1 MASRKPGKQS
11 KSGDS
16 SMKKHKRLM
25 VIVGALLVL
34 AGAWLTIY
42 VNIPTT
48 PPKLPYDF
56 TVKEGSTLKSVA
68 RQLTQEGLLDKAW
81 PFVLLVRLHGKAGAL
96 KAGSYQL
103 TQPVSPLRLF
113 HMITEGD
120 ISLSGITF
128 IEGWTFKQMRQALD
142 ADENVTHDTTGLS
155 NLEIAEKLGLETSQ
169 PEGLFFPDTYYFS
182 IGMSDLAIL
191 KRANRVME
199 SKLADYWAHR
209 DPGLPYRTPYEA
221 LIMASIV
228 EKETGQGKERPMIAG
243 VFLNRLH
250 IGMRLQTDPTVIY
263 GMGESYNGNI
273 RKQDLLTDS
282 PYNTYTRV
290 GLPPTPIAMPGAAS
304 IQAVLHPARS
314 KALYFVSRGD
324 GTHQFSA
331 TLEEHNR
338 AVWRYQK
345 P

>member
-1 MASRKPGKQS
+1 MASRKPRRQNKKGKPP
-11 KSGDS
+11 
-16 SMKKHKRLM
+16 MKKMIRRVTVL
-25 VIVGALLVL
+25 GAILVL
-34 AGAWLTIY
+34 AMAGLAIY
-42 VNIPTT
+42 LNLPVS

-56 TVKEGSTLKSVA
+56 TVKQGGTLKSVA
-68 RQLTQEGLLDKAW
+68 RQLTDEKLLGNAW
-81 PFVLLVRLHGKAGAL
+81 PFVLLVRLQGKAGAL

-103 TQPVSPLRLF
+103 TQPVSPLELF
-113 HMITEGD
+113 RMITEGD
-120 ISLSGITF
+120 ASLTGITF
-128 IEGWTFKQMRQALD
+128 IEGWNFRQMRQALD
-142 ADENVTHDTTGLS
+142 AKGDIRHDTAGLS
-155 NLEIAEKLGLETSQ
+155 DREIAGKLELGVSE
-169 PEGLFFPDTYYFS
+169 PEGMFFPDTYYFGV
-182 IGMSDLAIL
+182 GMSDLDIL

-199 SKLADYWAHR
+199 SKLTEYWDRR
-209 DPGLPYRTPYEA
+209 DPDLPYQSPYEA

-228 EKETGQGKERPMIAG
+228 EKETGRGKERPMIAS
-243 VFLNRLH
+243 VFLNRLR

-263 GMGESYNGNI
+263 GMGDRYDGNI

-282 PYNTYTRV
+282 PYNTYTRL

-304 IQAVLHPARS
+304 IQAVLHPASS

-338 AVWRYQK
+338 AVWHYQK